1 MKQHNWYS
9 TFLLIF
15 ICLLFFS
22 YQNHF
27 DNPFFF
33 DDEHTIVNNAAIR
46 EVNIPKFF
54 TDGTTFSTLPS
65 NQSYRPG
72 LTTLNA
78 LDVYWGGEDFPVAK
92 QFHKTIFIIYVFL
105 AILLYAFFLEIF
117 IIVHP
122 HKWNSMFALFATS
135 FFILHTSNAETINYI
150 IARSDLISTTMVI
163 LAFIFYMYKT
173 RWRKYYLYL
182 VPMIIGFTF
191 KEPALMFIPLLFVY
205 KFVIE
210 EKEGFSFEWKKYL
223 FMIPTL
229 IIAGFLLVFYLKMT
243 PVTWIPGGNSRTDYF
258 FTQFYVQLLYIK
270 NFILPTHLSA
280 DSDVTVITTIF
291 DIRILLGM
299 LSVLVMLFLAY
310 RAYKIR
316 QLRPVTF
323 GILWFYITLLPT
335 SSVIPFAEVMNDHR
349 TFFPYIG
356 LVLAVVCYTSYF
368 AVKYQEKLEKNNNL
382 MIAFCMTAV
391 IFITTHSYG
400 VIKRNEVWDS
410 QEDLWLDVTIKSPKN
425 GRGLMNYGLSQMA
438 KGNYTVAEDYFNRA
452 LKLVPNYS
460 PLYINL
466 AILRNATGRGETS
479 EAYFEKAL
487 QLDTLNPACYHFYTE
502 WLYNKFRY
510 EEANVLVNKGL
521 KISPGHA
528 EMQFLKKQI
537 ETALVKNQ
545 GKIELSSDQLLNMSL
560 KLYQVG
566 NYKGCINLANQALKI
581 KPDYVEAFNNIS
593 CSYNQL
599 GKYDSAIIYAD
610 KGLAI
615 NPTFELLKNNRAF
628 SLRKEKIK

>member
-1 MKQHNWYS
+1 
-9 TFLLIF
+9 
-15 ICLLFFS
+15 
-22 YQNHF
+22 
-27 DNPFFF
+27 
-33 DDEHTIVNNAAIR
+33 
-46 EVNIPKFF
+46 
-54 TDGTTFSTLPS
+54 
-65 NQSYRPG
+65 
-72 LTTLNA
+72 
-78 LDVYWGGEDFPVAK
+78 
-92 QFHKTIFIIYVFL
+92 
-105 AILLYAFFLEIF
+105 
-117 IIVHP
+117 
-122 HKWNSMFALFATS
+122 
-135 FFILHTSNAETINYI
+135 
-150 IARSDLISTTMVI
+150 
-163 LAFIFYMYKT
+163 
-173 RWRKYYLYL
+173 
-182 VPMIIGFTF
+182 
-191 KEPALMFIPLLFVY
+191 
-205 KFVIE
+205 
-210 EKEGFSFEWKKYL
+210 
-223 FMIPTL
+223 
-229 IIAGFLLVFYLKMT
+229 
-243 PVTWIPGGNSRTDYF
+243 
-258 FTQFYVQLLYIK
+258 
-270 NFILPTHLSA
+270 
-280 DSDVTVITTIF
+280 
-291 DIRILLGM
+291 
-299 LSVLVMLFLAY
+299 MLFLAW

-335 SSVIPFAEVMNDHR
+335 SSLIPFAEVMNDHR

-356 LVLAVVCYTSYF
+356 LVLAVVCYISF
-368 AVKYQEKLEKNNNL
+368 LAVKYQEKLERNNNL

-391 IFITTHSYG
+391 IFLTSHSYG

-460 PLYINL
+460 SLYINL

-545 GKIELSSDQLLNMSL
+545 GKIELSADHLLNMSL
-560 KLYQVG
+560 QMYQAG
-566 NYKGCINLANQALKI
+566 NYNGCINLAKQALKI
-581 KPDYVEAFNNIS
+581 KPDYAEAFNNIS

-599 GKYDSAIIYAD
+599 GKYDSSIIYAD

-615 NPTFELLKNNRAF
+615 NPTYELLKNNRAF
-628 SLRKEKIK
+628 SIRKEKIK